1 MKTKKL
7 SKLSDNNTSSLR
19 IVGDE
24 QALEHWSQL
33 FQILEEDKFIEVVAR
48 PDKVYKMRNSDQLRQ
63 YWEVKIKFYP

>member
-7 SKLSDNNTSSLR
+7 NNTSQSNVSSLR

-24 QALEHWSQL
+24 QALEHWAQL
-33 FQILEEDKFIEVVAR
+33 FQILEEDKFIEVIAR

-63 YWEVKIKFYP
+63 YWEVKVKFYP

>member
-7 SKLSDNNTSSLR
+7 NKLSQSNASSLR

-33 FQILEEDKFIEVVAR
+33 FQILEEDKFIEVIAR
-48 PDKVYKMRNSDQLRQ
+48 PDKVYKMRGGDQLRQ
-63 YWEVKIKFYP
+63 YWEIQVKFYP

>member
-7 SKLSDNNTSSLR
+7 SKSSENNTSTLR

-33 FQILEEDKFIEVVAR
+33 FQILEEDKFIEIVAR

-63 YWEVKIKFYP
+63 YWEVKVKCYP